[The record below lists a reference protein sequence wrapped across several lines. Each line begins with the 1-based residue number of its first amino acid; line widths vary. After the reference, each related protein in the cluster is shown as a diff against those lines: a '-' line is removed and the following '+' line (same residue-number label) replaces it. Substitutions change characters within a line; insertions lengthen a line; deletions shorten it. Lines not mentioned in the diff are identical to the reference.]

1 MRVVYAR
8 RTIVCWVAP
17 LDVRF
22 SPNGT
27 ALGSHGRQ
35 PMVTGPP
42 PRTKPQRGDMIQIF
56 SRPFWA
62 QDI

>member
-1 MRVVYAR
+1 MGSRPWLPLAAALRLKTKNLQANAMTLRIHTVASFMRVVYAR

-27 ALGSHGRQ
+27 A
-35 PMVTGPP
+35 
-42 PRTKPQRGDMIQIF
+42 
-56 SRPFWA
+56 
-62 QDI
+62 